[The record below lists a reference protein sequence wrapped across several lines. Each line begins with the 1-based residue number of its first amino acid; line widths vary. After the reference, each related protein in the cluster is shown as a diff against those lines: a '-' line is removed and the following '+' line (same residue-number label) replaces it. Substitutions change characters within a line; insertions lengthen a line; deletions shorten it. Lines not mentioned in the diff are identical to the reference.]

1 MRSALALIQDSSDV
15 DLFDEYE
22 LARARK
28 YFWYFHIAIHPMM
41 LQGFFQYEVCR
52 HLQDFWD
59 DFVAGKR
66 PKLVLQPAATR
77 QVTLMVDFIAWIA
90 GKNPRLQT
98 IFASYS
104 NEAG

>member
-66 PKLVLQPAATR
+66 PKLVLSSPPQHGKS
-77 QVTLMVDFIAWIA
+77 TLMVDFMRVDSW
-90 GKNPRLQT
+90 
-98 IFASYS
+98 
-104 NEAG
+104 